1 VTDLSA
7 PDGALTPSAADNSG
21 SAGPHVAPR
30 GLYAIGSAGLSL
42 EALVLLL
49 AVPAVLSVERG
60 HVSGLRVGYLGA
72 MAVLFIVGAAILR
85 RRGGKAF
92 ATTLQVLA
100 IAGGVITWP
109 MYVVGLAFGAIW
121 IYWLRLWPS
130 GPQRSKSTAL

>member
-1 VTDLSA
+1 MT
-7 PDGALTPSAADNSG
+7 TPVA
-21 SAGPHVAPR
+21 APR

-49 AVPAVLSVERG
+49 AAPAVLSLERG
-60 HVSGLRVGYLGA
+60 HVSWVRVGYLFA
-72 MAVLFIVGAAILR
+72 MAVLFVLAAAMLR

-121 IYWLRLWPS
+121 IYWLRLWPP
-130 GPQRSKSTAL
+130 PQGAGSD

>member
-1 VTDLSA
+1 MTDQ
-7 PDGALTPSAADNSG
+7 P
-21 SAGPHVAPR
+21 VAPR

-72 MAVLFIVGAAILR
+72 MAVLFIVGAAMLR

-92 ATTLQVLA
+92 ATALQVLA

-109 MYVVGLAFGAIW
+109 MYVVGLAFAAIW
-121 IYWLRLWPS
+121 IYWLRLWPA
-130 GPQRSKSTAL
+130 GQEPKATAL